1 MKNALNKLLFVLD
14 SNERKKSFI
23 LTFLVLIGAILEMLG
38 IGMLIPILS
47 LLTDNGANSVYLEK
61 VKEYL
66 PIIKNFDK
74 YNLIILSLAS
84 IFIVYLLKTIFLS
97 FLTWYQSLFIFNLNS
112 KISRKLFKNYLYKDY
127 TFYLKTNSSKLV
139 QNINVEV
146 GNFIY
151 SFALPLIIFITELLI
166 ILGISILLM
175 TIEFKGFFLILILF
189 GVFSFVYL
197 FITRK
202 KLKKIASE
210 RVIHQTLSVKD
221 IQQGISSI
229 KDVKVLGKEKEF
241 YEYFK
246 FHINNYTKMAGKT
259 FFMQN
264 LPKFI
269 LELFAVVIL
278 IIAIIF
284 LINSDYE
291 IGNIIIIVGMF
302 AAASFKILPGVNRI
316 MNSFVTMRYGY
327 ASLEEIYKDLQTET
341 KKINYIK
348 NNIQKKLQFKNSIQ
362 FKNIYYSYPE
372 NKEIIL
378 DNINLEIKANTT
390 IGLLGESGSGKT
402 TFVDLLTGILNPTVG
417 EIKVDEKDIS
427 SNIREWQNNIGYI
440 PQFIYLID
448 DTIKNNIAFGIKKE
462 IIDINK
468 IENALEVSQMK
479 DFIQVLP
486 KKIETKVGEFGVR
499 LSGGQ
504 RQRIGI
510 ARALYNN
517 PNLLVMDE
525 ATNSLDEET
534 EKKVMNS
541 IYLMKGKKTILISS
555 HKKSI
560 LDKCDII
567 LKFESGKI
575 TLINNK

>member
-23 LTFLVLIGAILEMLG
+23 LTLLVLIGAILEMLG

-47 LLTDNGANSVYLEK
+47 LLTDNGANSVYFEK

-74 YNLIILSLAS
+74 YNLIIFSLAS

-112 KISRKLFKNYLYKDY
+112 KISRKLFKNYLYQDY
-127 TFYLKTNSSKLV
+127 TFYLKTNSSKLI

-151 SFALPLIIFITELLI
+151 LFALPLIIFITELLI

-175 TIEFKGFFLILILF
+175 IMEFKGFFLILILF
-189 GVFSFVYL
+189 GTFSFVYL
-197 FITRK
+197 FVTRK

-259 FFMQN
+259 FFIQN

-284 LINSDYE
+284 LTNSDYE
-291 IGNIIIIVGMF
+291 IGNVIVIVGMF

-327 ASLEEIYKDLQTET
+327 ASLEEIYQDLQTET

-348 NNIQKKLQFKNSIQ
+348 NNIQNKLQFKNSIQ

-378 DNINLEIKANTT
+378 NNINLEVRANAT

-402 TFVDLLTGILNPTVG
+402 TFIDLLTGILSPTEG
-417 EIKVDEKDIS
+417 EIKVDEKNIYL
-427 SNIREWQNNIGYI
+427 NIREWQNNIGYI

-448 DTIKNNIAFGIKKE
+448 DTIKKNIAFGINKE
-462 IIDINK
+462 IIDISK
-468 IENALEVSQMK
+468 LENALEVSQMK
-479 DFIQVLP
+479 DFVKTLP

-575 TLINNK
+575 TLIKNK